1 LNSVLYHSSHSTS
14 PFLHFWDRTSIHV
27 QPAWPDPPSYA
38 SHIAGV
44 AGMCLFAQPLV
55 EMGALNLFAG
65 LVSNLNPSD
74 LLWSS

>member
-1 LNSVLYHSSHSTS
+1 M
-14 PFLHFWDRTSIHV
+14 
-27 QPAWPDPPSYA
+27 
-38 SHIAGV
+38 